1 MKKKDKILL
10 WIPMYN
16 CERQIVR
23 VLEQLK
29 GESEKYI
36 DKVILVNNRS
46 ADHGEQAVIK
56 YLDNNQFHFP
66 VELLRNDKNYGLG
79 GSHKVAF
86 QYAITYKFDY
96 IITLH
101 GDDQGHISDILP
113 WIKNGIYKRYD
124 CLLGSRFLKSSRLV
138 GYSKF
143 RTFGNQV
150 YNVIFSFAVKKR
162 IYDLGAGLNMYKVDM
177 LRDYH
182 YMKFAD
188 NLTFNYFGVLALH
201 YYHQTY
207 RFFPLVWSE
216 DDQVSN
222 VKMCSQAVS
231 TLGMVIRFICNEKK
245 FFEKDHRENKV
256 KNYTAKTV
264 YTTENILGRDKNVYF
279 GT

>member
-29 GESEKYI
+29 GESEKYL
-36 DKVILVNNRS
+36 DKVIIVNNRS
-46 ADHGEQAVIK
+46 TDQGEQAVIQ
-56 YLDNNQFHFP
+56 YLRMNQFHFP
-66 VELLRNDKNYGLG
+66 IELLRNDKNYGLG

-86 QYAITYKFDY
+86 RYAIDHHYDY

-113 WIKNGIYKRYD
+113 WIKKGIYKKYD
-124 CLLGSRFLKSSRLV
+124 CLLGSRFLKNSKLV

-143 RTFGNQV
+143 RTFGNKV
-150 YNVIFSFAVKKR
+150 YNILFSIAVKRR

-177 LRDYH
+177 LKDGH
-182 YMKFAD
+182 YIKFAD
-188 NLTFNYFGVLALH
+188 DLTFNYFGVLALH
-201 YYHQTY
+201 YYRHTY
-207 RFFPLVWSE
+207 KFFPLVWSE

-222 VKMCSQAVS
+222 VKMVSQAVN
-231 TLGMVIRFICNEKK
+231 TLGMVLK
-245 FFEKDHRENKV
+245 FLYHEELFFKQDHRENKIE
-256 KNYTAKTV
+256 KYTAKTV
-264 YTTENILGRDKNVYF
+264 YTTEI
-279 GT
+279 